1 MYIKICH
8 VYIECTYICTLEVN
22 LRPKCKRQIRKA
34 TRQKQKKKIF
44 AIRGRQN
51 VLRQDTGKKIIIK
64 DKERIKKC
72 MY

>member
-34 TRQKQKKKIF
+34 TRQKQKKK
-44 AIRGRQN
+44 N
-51 VLRQDTGKKIIIK
+51 LRNQRKA
-64 DKERIKKC
+64 KC
-72 MY
+72 S